1 MATVNARHLVPIAL
15 VATCWLGSSV
25 ATIAQSAWPTAK
37 KTAVV
42 QRSSPDARRKPARSG
57 AAPAASRRAKRTPGK
72 TSQTA
77 TADHTTLRAMSEIIA
92 RQTLAI
98 EALAVRL
105 EAAERRLDMATALA
119 LAPDPARLKPDTTE
133 QPDTPDPPADDLADP
148 FRPNRA
154 VDWAQVLEGLV
165 P

>member
-1 MATVNARHLVPIAL
+1 MATVNAKHLVPIAL
-15 VATCWLGSSV
+15 VATCWLGSTV

-42 QRSSPDARRKPARSG
+42 QRSSPDARRKPAKSG

-119 LAPDPARLKPDTTE
+119 LAPDVVPLKPDTTE

>member
-1 MATVNARHLVPIAL
+1 
-15 VATCWLGSSV
+15 
-25 ATIAQSAWPTAK
+25 
-37 KTAVV
+37 
-42 QRSSPDARRKPARSG
+42 
-57 AAPAASRRAKRTPGK
+57 
-72 TSQTA
+72 
-77 TADHTTLRAMSEIIA
+77 MSEIIA

-98 EALAVRL
+98 EALAMRL

-119 LAPDPARLKPDTTE
+119 PDLVRSKPDTTE
-133 QPDTPDPPADDLADP
+133 QPDTPDPPSDDLADP